1 MISIRRGAIAG
12 LVAGLAFALA
22 QAILRLVGVPLPS
35 ELVADRVLPHV
46 PVDQFLQLLSLMGG
60 AVAAKQQAL
69 VGGFFGSVAAGVGL
83 GGIYALLLRRPALAR
98 HTIRTL
104 LIALTLAWVG
114 TAAALW
120 PVLPASY
127 LGLGPA
133 PAAAATAVGFLL
145 EFAIYVAFL
154 HLTLRWT
161 SPRAAATAETD
172 ETRRRLVLGI
182 VAGVFAI
189 GTAGTAAFLY
199 RNSALGYDGM
209 TYDGPVQQLTPTQ
222 SFYTVTK
229 NLIDPAVYQ
238 PAWRLELTGKVAHPK
253 TYQLSDLASLPNC
266 TTQETT
272 LECISNGVGRGLI
285 SNATWHG
292 VSLRT
297 LLEAAGPMPGAA
309 GITFRAVDGYV
320 HTASLETAMAD
331 GTFLA
336 WLMNGQPLPDR
347 HGYPLR
353 LLVPSAY
360 GEVSVKWLTQIE
372 VVDQAES
379 GYYETQ
385 GWQPRFVQTMSRIDS
400 PKKGQLVKTGSS
412 LRLQGI
418 AYAADRGISQVEVST
433 DAGSTWTPAQI
444 TYGKPMTWS
453 VWQMDWTPAQAGAAG
468 LKVRARDGKGDLQT
482 ETSRGFAPAGAT
494 GLHMVQVT
502 VAP

>member
-1 MISIRRGAIAG
+1 VISIRRGA
-12 LVAGLAFALA
+12 LAGLAAGLGFAFA
-22 QAILRLVGVPLPS
+22 QALLRLAGVSLPS

-46 PVDQFLQLLSLMGG
+46 PVFQFLQLLSLMGG
-60 AVAAKQQAL
+60 AQAAKQQAL
-69 VGGFFGSVAAGVGL
+69 IGGFFGTVAAGVVL
-83 GGIYALLLRRPALAR
+83 GGVYALLLRRPALAR
-98 HTIRTL
+98 HPVRTL
-104 LIALTLAWVG
+104 LVAVAIGWVG
-114 TAAALW
+114 SMAALW

-133 PAAAATAVGFLL
+133 PATAATALSFLVQ
-145 EFAIYVAFL
+145 FAVYGAVLNLA
-154 HLTLRWT
+154 LRWT
-161 SPRAAATAETD
+161 SPVSVAAETD
-172 ETRRRLVLGI
+172 ESRRRLMLGA

-189 GTAGTAAFLY
+189 GTAGMATFLY
-199 RNSALGYDGM
+199 KNSALGYDGM
-209 TYDGPVQQLTPTQ
+209 TYDGPVQPLTPTNN
-222 SFYTVTK
+222 FYTVTK

-238 PAWRLELTGKVAHPK
+238 PVWRLEVAGKVAHPK
-253 TYQLSDLASLPNC
+253 TYQLSDLTSLPNC

-285 SNATWHG
+285 SNAAWHG

-297 LLEAAGPMPGAA
+297 LLDAAAPMPGAI
-309 GITFRAVDGYV
+309 GVTFRAVDGYV
-320 HTASLETAMAD
+320 HTASLDTAMAD

-372 VVDQAES
+372 IVDDAES

-400 PKKGQLVKTGSS
+400 PKKGQQVKAGSTV
-412 LRLQGI
+412 RLQGI
-418 AYAADRGISQVEVST
+418 AYAADRGISQVEISA
-433 DAGSTWTPAQI
+433 DGGSTWTPAQI

-453 VWQMDWTPAQAGAAG
+453 VWQADWTPAQAGTVV
-468 LKVRARDGKGDLQT
+468 LKVRARDGKGDPQP
-482 ETSRGFAPAGAT
+482 ETSRGFAPAGST
-494 GLHMVQVT
+494 GVHMVQVT
-502 VAP
+502 VAS

>member
-1 MISIRRGAIAG
+1 M
-12 LVAGLAFALA
+12 
-22 QAILRLVGVPLPS
+22 PS

-46 PVDQFLQLLSLMGG
+46 PVLQFLHLLSLMGG
-60 AVAAKQQAL
+60 AIAAKQQAL
-69 VGGFFGSVAAGVGL
+69 VGGFFGSVAAGLVL
-83 GGIYALLLRRPALAR
+83 GGLYALLLRRPALAR
-98 HTIRTL
+98 HPHRTL
-104 LIALTLAWVG
+104 LAALAIAWAATM
-114 TAAALW
+114 AALW

-133 PAAAATAVGFLL
+133 PAIAATALGFLV
-145 EFAIYVAFL
+145 EFAVYAAVLHVA
-154 HLTLRWT
+154 LRWT
-161 SPRAAATAETD
+161 SPEVAASPEAD
-172 ETRRRLVLGI
+172 ESRRRLMLGM
-182 VAGVFAI
+182 VAGLFAI
-189 GTAGTAAFLY
+189 GTAGMATFLY
-199 RNSALGYDGM
+199 KNSALGYDGT
-209 TYDGPVQQLTPTQ
+209 TYDGPVQPLTPNQ
-222 SFYTVTK
+222 GFYVVTK
-229 NLIDPAVYQ
+229 NLIDPAVFQ
-238 PAWRLELTGKVAHPK
+238 PAWRLEVTGNVAHPK
-253 TYQLSDLASLPNC
+253 TYQLSDLTSLPNC

-285 SNATWHG
+285 SNAAWHG
-292 VSLRT
+292 VALRT
-297 LLEAAGPMPGAA
+297 LLDAAAPMPGAA
-309 GITFRAVDGYV
+309 GVTFRAVDGYV
-320 HTASLETAMAD
+320 HTASLDTAMAD

-400 PKKGQLVKTGSS
+400 PKKGQVVKAGSAVQ
-412 LRLQGI
+412 LQGI

-433 DAGSTWTPAQI
+433 DGGSTWTPAQI

-453 VWQMDWTPAQAGAAG
+453 VWQAEWTPAQAGSAF
-468 LKVRARDGKGDLQT
+468 LKVRARDGKGDTQA